1 VRVREEWG
9 RPTRTKVS
17 PFRSPWGLNYPHTR
31 PLLDE
36 FPTGIGDRVPIAIS
50 NDNKPRGS
58 MLASSVARLIILLQT
73 ILIMIMMTRKG
84 AEREEGRKE

>member
-1 VRVREEWG
+1 
-9 RPTRTKVS
+9 
-17 PFRSPWGLNYPHTR
+17 
-31 PLLDE
+31 
-36 FPTGIGDRVPIAIS
+36 
-50 NDNKPRGS
+50 